1 MSEIGRPPDPLEL
14 ALARATRRAIAA
26 KNLETTL
33 HTVLA
38 DLDESQAEL
47 AEHGVKFVIDL
58 SPELDAAQ
66 KVFRNQPF
74 WDRPATDPAPPLVRS
89 WDRE

>member
-1 MSEIGRPPDPLEL
+1 MSEIGRPPDPLALAMARAQRRAVRAREL
-14 ALARATRRAIAA
+14 AD
-26 KNLETTL
+26 
-33 HTVLA
+33 TVHQALA

-47 AEHGVKFVIDL
+47 AEHHVKFVVEL
-58 SPELDAAQ
+58 SPELEAARG
-66 KVFRNQPF
+66 VLRNQPF